1 MEDPLVL
8 RGPAGPLLPTAAARS
23 GTAARWAA
31 QLWLSAGPVAWG
43 RPICVVSRGPRMGQR
58 AERPTG
64 IFRAASGFPNLLA
77 DATGACQGQPGV
89 AWERRSGACQRMP
102 AVLAGRGTLWSPPV
116 LPPCAAMASPLFPA
130 LAAGALLALL
140 SQIPPS
146 LNAAQRLLP
155 VVWRPGD
162 PEGIGSLS
170 HRAPR
175 HAAPRVLQRRSA
187 RGGARGALA
196 SGGAT
201 ASAPARHRHRRQ
213 SAGPR
218 RPWGLPASAL
228 SGAAQASGL
237 PSPARSSPA
246 AHR

>member
-1 MEDPLVL
+1 M
-8 RGPAGPLLPTAAARS
+8 LPFCS
-23 GTAARWAA
+23 
-31 QLWLSAGPVAWG
+31 
-43 RPICVVSRGPRMGQR
+43 
-58 AERPTG
+58 
-64 IFRAASGFPNLLA
+64 
-77 DATGACQGQPGV
+77 
-89 AWERRSGACQRMP
+89 
-102 AVLAGRGTLWSPPV
+102 
-116 LPPCAAMASPLFPA
+116 AMASPLLPA

-140 SQIPPS
+140 TQIPPS

-175 HAAPRVLQRRSA
+175 HAAPRVLPQRSA
-187 RGGARGALA
+187 HGGVRGALA

-201 ASAPARHRHRRQ
+201 ASSPAAAERWR
-213 SAGPR
+213 SAGPRNTGPR
-218 RPWGLPASAL
+218 RPWGLPASGL

-237 PSPARSSPA
+237 PPQTHRVQTRRSPANGSPA

>member
-1 MEDPLVL
+1 M
-8 RGPAGPLLPTAAARS
+8 
-23 GTAARWAA
+23 
-31 QLWLSAGPVAWG
+31 
-43 RPICVVSRGPRMGQR
+43 
-58 AERPTG
+58 
-64 IFRAASGFPNLLA
+64 
-77 DATGACQGQPGV
+77 
-89 AWERRSGACQRMP
+89 
-102 AVLAGRGTLWSPPV
+102 
-116 LPPCAAMASPLFPA
+116 LPPCSAMASPLLPA

-175 HAAPRVLQRRSA
+175 HAAPRVLQQRSA
-187 RGGARGALA
+187 HGGARGALA
-196 SGGAT
+196 AGGAT
-201 ASAPARHRHRRQ
+201 ASPPARHSLWRQ
-213 SAGPR
+213 NAGPRNTGPR
-218 RPWGLPASAL
+218 RPWGLTPPAL

-237 PSPARSSPA
+237 PPQTRRSPAHGSPA

>member
-1 MEDPLVL
+1 M
-8 RGPAGPLLPTAAARS
+8 LPS
-23 GTAARWAA
+23 C
-31 QLWLSAGPVAWG
+31 S
-43 RPICVVSRGPRMGQR
+43 
-58 AERPTG
+58 
-64 IFRAASGFPNLLA
+64 
-77 DATGACQGQPGV
+77 
-89 AWERRSGACQRMP
+89 
-102 AVLAGRGTLWSPPV
+102 
-116 LPPCAAMASPLFPA
+116 AMASPLLPA

-175 HAAPRVLQRRSA
+175 HAAPRVLQQRSA
-187 RGGARGALA
+187 HGGARGALVT
-196 SGGAT
+196 GDAT
-201 ASAPARHRHRRQ
+201 ASAPAAAERWRSAGPRHT
-213 SAGPR
+213 GPR

-228 SGAAQASGL
+228 SGAAQASSL
-237 PSPARSSPA
+237 PPQTRRSPAHGSPA

>member
-1 MEDPLVL
+1 M
-8 RGPAGPLLPTAAARS
+8 LPS
-23 GTAARWAA
+23 C
-31 QLWLSAGPVAWG
+31 S
-43 RPICVVSRGPRMGQR
+43 
-58 AERPTG
+58 
-64 IFRAASGFPNLLA
+64 
-77 DATGACQGQPGV
+77 
-89 AWERRSGACQRMP
+89 
-102 AVLAGRGTLWSPPV
+102 
-116 LPPCAAMASPLFPA
+116 AMASPLLPA

-187 RGGARGALA
+187 SERGPLA
-196 SGGAT
+196 AT
-201 ASAPARHRHRRQ
+201 ASAPAAAERWRSAGPRN
-213 SAGPR
+213 AGPR

-228 SGAAQASGL
+228 SGAAQASSL
-237 PSPARSSPA
+237 PPQTRRSPAHGSPA

>member
-1 MEDPLVL
+1 
-8 RGPAGPLLPTAAARS
+8 
-23 GTAARWAA
+23 
-31 QLWLSAGPVAWG
+31 
-43 RPICVVSRGPRMGQR
+43 
-58 AERPTG
+58 
-64 IFRAASGFPNLLA
+64 
-77 DATGACQGQPGV
+77 
-89 AWERRSGACQRMP
+89 
-102 AVLAGRGTLWSPPV
+102 
-116 LPPCAAMASPLFPA
+116 MASPLFPA

-175 HAAPRVLQRRSA
+175 HAASRVLQQRSA
-187 RGGARGALA
+187 R
-196 SGGAT
+196 GGAT
-201 ASAPARHRHRRQ
+201 ASAPARHTFWRQ
-213 SAGPR
+213 TAGPRNAGPR

-228 SGAAQASGL
+228 SGAAQASSL
-237 PSPARSSPA
+237 PPQTRRSPAHGSPA